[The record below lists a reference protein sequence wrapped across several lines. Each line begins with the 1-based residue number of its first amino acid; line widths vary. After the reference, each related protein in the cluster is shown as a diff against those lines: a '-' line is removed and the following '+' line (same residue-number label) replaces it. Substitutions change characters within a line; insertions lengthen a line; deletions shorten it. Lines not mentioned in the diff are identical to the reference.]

1 MAPTTT
7 LDQRRWWA
15 LGALSV
21 CLLVVGLDVTV
32 LNVALPTLATD
43 LGASTSQLQWF
54 ANAYTLVLAALL
66 LPAGLLGDR
75 FGQKWLLLG
84 ALILFGAASAACAF
98 SSSPGQLIA
107 ARAAL
112 GIGAAFLIPLSM
124 SLLNVL
130 FAPGERARAMTI
142 WVMANSLG
150 IPLGPV
156 LGGWLLDHYRWRSVF
171 LINLPLVLVGAV
183 AVAALVPSL
192 RGHRSGRIDVP
203 GIVLSGAGL
212 VVLTYGFVE
221 AGERGW
227 GDSLALGCIAAGVML
242 LALFAFWQT
251 RAVDALVD
259 LTLFRSPRFTW
270 GTVLATLASFALMG
284 LLFVLP
290 QLFQA
295 VQGADALGT
304 GLRLLPIIGGLL
316 VGAKLAERLVGAAG
330 ARVTVATG
338 FVLMVAGL
346 AIGTFTDAGDGY
358 GFVAVWVSLVGLS
371 IGFTLP
377 TVMDLAI
384 GALIAERSGSGSGLI
399 QALRQV
405 CGTIG
410 VAILGT
416 VLNSTYR
423 DSLDVSGL
431 PAAAAGAARD
441 SASGAV
447 AIAAQSNSPA
457 LAESARSAFVQGMNA
472 TLWTSC
478 GVALLGLV
486 LAVVFLPRGR
496 KPQDGLA
503 AMSADDGPR
512 EVVGVNPQMSR
523 ADELVGR
530 PPPEDRPH
538 NSGSSNGGRPTSAT
552 A

>member
-1 MAPTTT
+1 MTSTAT
-7 LDQRRWWA
+7 LDPRRWWA
-15 LGALSV
+15 LGAMSV
-21 CLLVVGLDVTV
+21 SLIVVGLDLTV

-84 ALILFGAASAACAF
+84 ALLLFGTASAACAF
-98 SSSPGQLIA
+98 ASSPGQLIA
-107 ARAAL
+107 ARAML
-112 GIGAAFLIPLSM
+112 GVGAAFLIPLSM
-124 SLLNVL
+124 SLMNVL

-156 LGGWLLDHYRWRSVF
+156 LGGWLLDNYRWGSVF
-171 LINLPLVLVGAV
+171 LINVPLVLVGAV
-183 AVAALVPSL
+183 AVALLVPAS

-203 GIVLSGAGL
+203 GIALSGAGL
-212 VVLTYGFVE
+212 VALTYGFVA

-227 GDSLALGCIAAGVML
+227 GDPLTLGCIAGGAAL
-242 LALFAFWQT
+242 LAVFVSWQT
-251 RAVDALVD
+251 RARDALVD
-259 LTLFRSPRFTW
+259 LALFRSAKFTG

-295 VQGADALGT
+295 VQGADALAT

-316 VGAKLAERLVGAAG
+316 VGAKLAERLVGVAG
-330 ARVTVATG
+330 VRMTVAVG
-338 FVLMVAGL
+338 FVLMIAGL
-346 AIGTFTDAGDGY
+346 AIGAFTDTGNGY

-377 TVMDLAI
+377 PVMNLAM
-384 GALIAERSGSGSGLI
+384 GALTVEHSGSGSGLI

-405 CGTIG
+405 GGTIG

-423 DSLDVSGL
+423 DALDVSGL
-431 PAAAAGAARD
+431 PAAAADAARD

-447 AIAAQSNSPA
+447 AIAAQTNSPA
-457 LAESARSAFVQGMNA
+457 LAESARSAFVQGMGA
-472 TLWTSC
+472 TLWTSS

-496 KPQDGLA
+496 KPEDGPA
-503 AMSADDGPR
+503 AVSADDGPR
-512 EVVGVNPQMSR
+512 EVVTIKS
-523 ADELVGR
+523 
-530 PPPEDRPH
+530 
-538 NSGSSNGGRPTSAT
+538 
-552 A
+552 

>member
-1 MAPTTT
+1 MAPLAT
-7 LDQRRWWA
+7 LDPRRWWA
-15 LGALSV
+15 LGAMSV
-21 CLLVVGLDVTV
+21 SLIVVGLDLTV
-32 LNVALPTLATD
+32 LSVALPTLATD

-84 ALILFGAASAACAF
+84 ALVLFGAASAACAF
-98 SSSPGQLIA
+98 ASSPDQLIA

-112 GIGAAFLIPLSM
+112 GVGAAFLIPLSM

-156 LGGWLLDHYRWRSVF
+156 LGGWLLDKYRWGSVF
-171 LINLPLVLVGAV
+171 LINLPLVLVGIVAV
-183 AVAALVPSL
+183 AVLVPAS

-203 GIVLSGAGL
+203 GIALSGAGL
-212 VVLTYGFVE
+212 VALTYGFVA

-227 GDSLALGCIAAGVML
+227 GDMVTLGCIAGGAVL
-242 LALFAFWQT
+242 LAAFVSWQT
-251 RAVDALVD
+251 RAADALVD
-259 LTLFRSPRFTW
+259 LTLFRSARFTW
-270 GTVLATLASFALMG
+270 STLLATLASFAMMG

-295 VQGADALGT
+295 VQGADALAT

-316 VGAKLAERLVGAAG
+316 VGAQLAERLVGAIG
-330 ARVTVATG
+330 VRVTVAAG
-338 FVLMVAGL
+338 FVLMIAGL
-346 AIGTFTDAGDGY
+346 ALGALTDTGDGY
-358 GFVAVWVSLVGLS
+358 GFVAIWVSLVGLS

-377 TVMDLAI
+377 SVMDLAI
-384 GALIAERSGSGSGLI
+384 GALTAEHSGSGSGLI

-405 CGTIG
+405 GGTIG

-423 DSLDVSGL
+423 DGLDVSGL
-431 PAAAAGAARD
+431 PTAAADAARD

-447 AIAAQSNSPA
+447 AIAAQANSPA
-457 LAESARSAFVQGMNA
+457 LAESARSAFVHGMDA

-478 GVALLGLV
+478 GVALIGLV

-496 KPQDGLA
+496 RPEDAPA
-503 AMSADDGPR
+503 AVSADDGPR
-512 EVVGVNPQMSR
+512 EVVTI
-523 ADELVGR
+523 E
-530 PPPEDRPH
+530 
-538 NSGSSNGGRPTSAT
+538 T
-552 A
+552 

>member
-1 MAPTTT
+1 MVTTT
-7 LDQRRWWA
+7 LDPRRWWA
-15 LGALSV
+15 LGAMSV
-21 CLLVVGLDVTV
+21 SLIVVGLDLTV

-75 FGQKWLLLG
+75 FGQKRLLIG
-84 ALILFGAASAACAF
+84 ALALFGAASTACAF
-98 SSSPGQLIA
+98 ASSPGQLIA

-156 LGGWLLDHYRWRSVF
+156 LGGWLLDHYRWGSVF
-171 LINLPLVLVGAV
+171 LINLPLVVIGAV
-183 AVAALVPSL
+183 AVALLIPAT
-192 RGHRSGRIDVP
+192 RGHRSGRIDGL
-203 GIVLSGAGL
+203 GILLSAAGL
-212 VVLTYGFVE
+212 VALTYGFVA

-227 GDSLALGCIAAGVML
+227 GDLRTLMCIAGGVVL
-242 LALFAFWQT
+242 LVAFGAWQA
-251 RAVDALVD
+251 RAADPLVD
-259 LTLFRSPRFTW
+259 LSLFRSPRFTW

-295 VQGADALGT
+295 VQGADALST
-304 GLRLLPIIGGLL
+304 GLRLLPIISGLL
-316 VGAKLAERLVGAAG
+316 VGAKLAERLVVVAG

-338 FVLMVAGL
+338 FLLMLAGL
-346 AIGTFTDAGDGY
+346 TVGAFTGVGNGY
-358 GFVAVWVSLVGLS
+358 GYAAIWVSLVGLS

-377 TVMDLAI
+377 PVMELAI
-384 GALIAERSGSGSGLI
+384 GALSAERSGSGSGLI

-405 CGTIG
+405 GGTIG

-416 VLNSTYR
+416 VLNSAYR
-423 DSLDVSGL
+423 DRLDVAGL
-431 PAAAAGAARD
+431 PSAVADAARD

-447 AIAAQSNSPA
+447 AIASRTNS
-457 LAESARSAFVQGMNA
+457 AELARSARTAFVHGMDA
-472 TLWTSC
+472 TLWTC
-478 GVALLGLV
+478 CAVAVLGLV
-486 LAVVFLPRGR
+486 VALVFLPRGR
-496 KPQDGLA
+496 PLPTDA
-503 AMSADDGPR
+503 AVTDPAAVSAGTGPE
-512 EVVGVNPQMSR
+512 EV
-523 ADELVGR
+523 ATI
-530 PPPEDRPH
+530 
-538 NSGSSNGGRPTSAT
+538 GS
-552 A
+552 

>member
-1 MAPTTT
+1 MASAVT
-7 LDQRRWWA
+7 LDPRRWWA
-15 LGALSV
+15 LGAMSV
-21 CLLVVGLDVTV
+21 SLVVVGLDLTV

-84 ALILFGAASAACAF
+84 ALVLFGAASAGCAF
-98 SSSPGQLIA
+98 ASSPGQLIA

-112 GIGAAFLIPLSM
+112 GVGAAFLIPLSM

-130 FAPGERARAMTI
+130 FAPAERARAMTI

-156 LGGWLLDHYRWRSVF
+156 LGGWLLDNYRWGSVF

-183 AVAALVPSL
+183 AVAVLVPAS

-212 VVLTYGFVE
+212 VALTYGFVA

-227 GDSLALGCIAAGVML
+227 GDSLTLGCIAGGAAL
-242 LALFAFWQT
+242 LAVFVFWQT
-251 RAVDALVD
+251 RAADALVD
-259 LTLFRSPRFTW
+259 LNLFRSAKFTW
-270 GTVLATLASFALMG
+270 STVLATLASFAMMG

-295 VQGADALGT
+295 VQGADALAT

-316 VGAKLAERLVGAAG
+316 VGAKMAERLVGAVG
-330 ARVTVATG
+330 VRVTVAAG
-338 FVLMVAGL
+338 FVLMLVGL
-346 AIGTFTDAGDGY
+346 AIGAFTDTEDGY
-358 GFVAVWVSLVGLS
+358 GLVALWVSLVGLS

-377 TVMDLAI
+377 AVMDLAI
-384 GALIAERSGSGSGLI
+384 GALSAERSGSGSGLI

-405 CGTIG
+405 GGTIG

-423 DSLDVSGL
+423 DRLDVSGL
-431 PAAAAGAARD
+431 PTAAADAARD
-441 SASGAV
+441 SASSAV
-447 AIAAQSNSPA
+447 AIAAQTNSPA
-457 LAESARSAFVQGMNA
+457 LAESARNAFVHGMDA

-486 LAVVFLPRGR
+486 LAVVFLPHGR
-496 KPQDGLA
+496 RPEDSSVA
-503 AMSADDGPR
+503 VSADDGPN
-512 EVVGVNPQMSR
+512 EVVTIRS
-523 ADELVGR
+523 
-530 PPPEDRPH
+530 
-538 NSGSSNGGRPTSAT
+538 
-552 A
+552 

>member
-1 MAPTTT
+1 MSTVT
-7 LDQRRWWA
+7 LDPRRWWA
-15 LGALSV
+15 LGAMSLSLIV
-21 CLLVVGLDVTV
+21 IGLDLTV
-32 LNVALPTLATD
+32 LNVALPTLATE
-43 LGASTSQLQWF
+43 LEASTSQLQWF

-75 FGQKWLLLG
+75 FGQKRLLIG
-84 ALILFGAASAACAF
+84 ALAMFGLASAACAF
-98 SSSPGQLIA
+98 ASSPGQLIA

-156 LGGWLLDHYRWRSVF
+156 LGGWLLDNYRWGSVF
-171 LINLPLVLVGAV
+171 LINLPLVAIGLV
-183 AVAALVPSL
+183 AVALLIPST

-203 GIVLSGAGL
+203 GILLSAAGL
-212 VVLTYGFVE
+212 VSVTYGFVE

-227 GDSLALGCIAAGVML
+227 GDPLTLGCIAGGLVLLLGFVSWQARVTDPL
-242 LALFAFWQT
+242 VELALF
-251 RAVDALVD
+251 
-259 LTLFRSPRFTW
+259 RSRPFTW

-295 VQGADALGT
+295 VQGADALHT

-316 VGAKLAERLVGAAG
+316 VGAKVAERLS
-330 ARVTVATG
+330 
-338 FVLMVAGL
+338 L
-346 AIGTFTDAGDGY
+346 AIGARLTVAVGFALMLGGLTLGAANGVDVGY
-358 GFVAVWVSLVGLS
+358 GYTAIWVSVVGLS

-377 TVMDLAI
+377 PVMDLAI
-384 GALIAERSGSGSGLI
+384 GALTRERSGSGSALI

-405 CGTIG
+405 GGTIG

-416 VLNSTYR
+416 VLNSAYR
-423 DSLDVSGL
+423 DRLDVTGL
-431 PAAAAGAARD
+431 PPAAAHAARD

-447 AIAAQSNSPA
+447 AIAAQAKLPA
-457 LAESARSAFVQGMNA
+457 LAESARNAFVHGMSA
-472 TLWTSC
+472 TLWTC
-478 GVALLGLV
+478 AAVATLGLV
-486 LAVVFLPRGR
+486 LALAFLPRR
-496 KPQDGLA
+496 TTIAEPE
-503 AMSADDGPR
+503 PE
-512 EVVGVNPQMSR
+512 EV
-523 ADELVGR
+523 
-530 PPPEDRPH
+530 
-538 NSGSSNGGRPTSAT
+538 AT
-552 A
+552 IAL

>member
-1 MAPTTT
+1 MEAA
-7 LDQRRWWA
+7 LDPRRWWA
-15 LGALSV
+15 LGAMAVSLI
-21 CLLVVGLDVTV
+21 VVGLDLTV

-75 FGQKWLLLG
+75 FGQKRLLIG
-84 ALILFGAASAACAF
+84 ALLMFGAASAACAV

-112 GIGAAFLIPLSM
+112 GVGAAFLIPLSM

-156 LGGWLLDHYRWRSVF
+156 LGGWLLDNYRWGSVF
-171 LINLPLVLVGAV
+171 LINLPLVAIGLV
-183 AVAALVPSL
+183 AVALLIPST
-192 RGHRSGRIDVP
+192 RGHRSGRIDVL
-203 GIVLSGAGL
+203 GILLSAAGL
-212 VVLTYGFVE
+212 VALTYGFVA

-227 GDSLALGCIAAGVML
+227 GSAVALGCIAAGVVL
-242 LALFAFWQT
+242 LAAFVGWQT
-251 RAVDALVD
+251 RVTDPLVD
-259 LTLFRSPRFTW
+259 LALFRSPRFAW

-295 VQGADALGT
+295 VQGADALST

-316 VGAKLAERLVGAAG
+316 VGAKIAERLVVAVGT
-330 ARVTVATG
+330 RVSVAVG
-338 FVLMVAGL
+338 FVLMLAGL
-346 AIGTFTDAGDGY
+346 VLGAVSDISDGY
-358 GFVAVWVSLVGLS
+358 GYTAIWVSLVGLS

-377 TVMDLAI
+377 PVMDLAI
-384 GALIAERSGSGSGLI
+384 GALTVEHSGSGSALI

-405 CGTIG
+405 GGTIG

-416 VLNSTYR
+416 VLNSAYR
-423 DSLDVSGL
+423 DRLDVSGL
-431 PAAAAGAARD
+431 PAEAAHAARD

-447 AIAAQSNSPA
+447 AVAAQAKLPA
-457 LAESARSAFVQGMNA
+457 LAESARNAFVHGMNA
-472 TLWTSC
+472 TLWTC
-478 GVALLGLV
+478 CAVAALGLV
-486 LAVVFLPRGR
+486 LALAFLPR
-496 KPQDGLA
+496 KSVPVESDPEELA
-503 AMSADDGPR
+503 TIRS
-512 EVVGVNPQMSR
+512 
-523 ADELVGR
+523 
-530 PPPEDRPH
+530 
-538 NSGSSNGGRPTSAT
+538 
-552 A
+552 

>member
-1 MAPTTT
+1 META
-7 LDQRRWWA
+7 LDPRRWWA
-15 LGALSV
+15 LGAMALSLIV
-21 CLLVVGLDVTV
+21 IGLDLTV

-75 FGQKWLLLG
+75 FGQKRLLIG
-84 ALILFGAASAACAF
+84 ALLMFGAASAACAV

-112 GIGAAFLIPLSM
+112 GVGAAFLIPLSM

-156 LGGWLLDHYRWRSVF
+156 LGGWLLDNYRWGSVF
-171 LINLPLVLVGAV
+171 LINLPLVAVGLV
-183 AVAALVPSL
+183 AVALLIPST
-192 RGHRSGRIDVP
+192 RGHRSGRIDVL
-203 GIVLSGAGL
+203 GILLSGAGL
-212 VVLTYGFVE
+212 VSLTYGFVA

-227 GDSLALGCIAAGVML
+227 GSAVALGCIAGGVVV
-242 LALFAFWQT
+242 LAAFVAWQT
-251 RAVDALVD
+251 RVTDPLVD
-259 LTLFRSPRFTW
+259 LALFRSPRFAW

-295 VQGADALGT
+295 VQGADALST

-316 VGAKLAERLVGAAG
+316 VGAKIAERLVIAVG
-330 ARVTVATG
+330 ARVSVAIG
-338 FVLMVAGL
+338 FFLMLAGL
-346 AIGTFTDAGDGY
+346 VLGAVSDITDGY
-358 GFVAVWVSLVGLS
+358 GYTAIWVSLVGLS

-377 TVMDLAI
+377 PVMELAI
-384 GALIAERSGSGSGLI
+384 GALTVERSGSGSALI

-405 CGTIG
+405 GGTIG

-416 VLNSTYR
+416 VLNSAYR
-423 DSLDVSGL
+423 DRLDVSGL
-431 PAAAAGAARD
+431 PAEAAHAARD

-447 AIAAQSNSPA
+447 AVAAQAKLPA
-457 LAESARSAFVQGMNA
+457 LAESARNAFVHGMNA
-472 TLWTSC
+472 TLWTC
-478 GVALLGLV
+478 CAVAALGLV
-486 LAVVFLPRGR
+486 LALAFLPRR
-496 KPQDGLA
+496 TVSVESEPE
-503 AMSADDGPR
+503 
-512 EVVGVNPQMSR
+512 EV
-523 ADELVGR
+523 ATI
-530 PPPEDRPH
+530 
-538 NSGSSNGGRPTSAT
+538 SS
-552 A
+552 